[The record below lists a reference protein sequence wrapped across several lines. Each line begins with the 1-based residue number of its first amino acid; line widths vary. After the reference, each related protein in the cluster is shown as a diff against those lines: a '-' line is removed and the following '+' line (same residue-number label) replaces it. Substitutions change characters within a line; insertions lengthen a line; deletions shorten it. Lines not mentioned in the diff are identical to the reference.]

1 MTAIADLALN
11 SVVYKPSNRIGS
23 TGFVWTDRTSAY
35 PAGQGEVSFTGA
47 TPKDKAGRV
56 KRVGFRLN
64 MPAVA
69 SESDAC
75 ACAGSLVNEN
85 IVTIYVDVDTASS
98 LTQRTDL
105 LARIASL
112 VASTPFGNAVKN
124 LEGVY

>member
-1 MTAIADLALN
+1 MTAIADLTLN
-11 SVVYKPSNRIGS
+11 SVAYKPTSRVNS
-23 TGFVWTDRTSAY
+23 TGFLWTDRTSDY
-35 PAGQGEVSFTGA
+35 PSGQGEVSFSGPTA
-47 TPKDKAGRV
+47 KDKAGRV

-75 ACAGSLVNEN
+75 ACAGSIVNEN

-98 LTQRTDL
+98 LAQRTDL
-105 LARIASL
+105 VARIASL
-112 VASTPFGNAVKN
+112 VGSTPFVNAVKN